1 MLQIQMEW
9 LKHCLV
15 YVIGVPAGKTAW
27 TSTRSTWSGRRNL
40 IKADNYSS
48 LTINRG
54 DVNDSWSVS
63 VPCNERLLSMSPSWC
78 YFVGMIM
85 SRSRS
90 WCDCCYM
97 KYV

>member
-27 TSTRSTWSGRRNL
+27 TSTRSTWSGRRKL
-40 IKADNYSS
+40 IKDDNYSS
-48 LTINRG
+48 LTIERG
-54 DVNDSWSVS
+54 DVNDSLSVS
-63 VPCNERLLSMSPSWC
+63 MSWNERLLSTLPSWC
-78 YFVGMIM
+78 SFVGM
-85 SRSRS
+85 SRS
-90 WCDCCYM
+90 WCDCYYV